1 MMKDK
6 SVNRI
11 ITAKD
16 YGGVKA
22 YITKSQVD
30 LHRRGVNVQVIGL
43 DAEPTGTPVLARIW
57 QGQWI
62 ADCECGGAS
71 FVDPD
76 EPKFFCFGCGNR
88 AHGSRVRPV
97 TFPPAEIRME
107 IERLVLLRPVNDMAG
122 LTDLER
128 AGMAKALAN
137 NANGK
142 PLSRSWR
149 PGESVEDLHAQQD
162 AALEEYYGIR

>member
-16 YGGVKA
+16 YGGVRA
-22 YITKSQVD
+22 YIAKSQKD

-43 DAEPTGTPVLARIW
+43 DADPTGTPVLARIW

-62 ADCECGGAS
+62 ADCECGGAG

-88 AHGSRVRPV
+88 AHGNRVRPV

-107 IERLVLLRPVNDMAG
+107 IERLVLLRPVNDVAG

-128 AGMAKALAN
+128 AGLAKPLLHAGKIALARN
-137 NANGK
+137 WN
-142 PLSRSWR
+142 
-149 PGESVEDLHAQQD
+149 PGQSIEDLHNIQD
-162 AALEEYYGIR
+162 QPIEEWRMSHE